1 MISPSFF
8 SLSHT
13 IYPVIQTTY
22 YFTLF
27 FSLPFIRFFQ
37 FHHQTK
43 TRLIWF
49 SVISLSVFGQGIID
63 FDDEQP
69 SQAGIALVQLQTKH
83 KSPDAHI
90 NNNNNILYVYKYFQ
104 FNKCCPLDCSVACPH
119 QESDCRTCSLFVCHN
134 LFFMLIESKEKTQ
147 FD

>member
-1 MISPSFF
+1 MGTARLISPSFF
-8 SLSHT
+8 LSH
-13 IYPVIQTTY
+13 ILYIPSYKPRTT
-22 YFTLF
+22 LPCF

-37 FHHQTK
+37 FYHQTK

-104 FNKCCPLDCSVACPH
+104 FNKSCP
-119 QESDCRTCSLFVCHN
+119 
-134 LFFMLIESKEKTQ
+134 
-147 FD
+147 

>member
-1 MISPSFF
+1 MGTCPSRARRHRVDDTISALHVSEHFKQEDTKFRLIFTNTARLISPSFF

-37 FHHQTK
+37 FYHQTK

-90 NNNNNILYVYKYFQ
+90 NNNNNILYVYQ
-104 FNKCCPLDCSVACPH
+104 
-119 QESDCRTCSLFVCHN
+119 
-134 LFFMLIESKEKTQ
+134 
-147 FD
+147 